1 MPNGYGQARVITKV
15 SKVPFSPFWNLG
27 HESVIYVDNYYL
39 LGYIY
44 DLCLN
49 NISSTIKIL
58 RELGFAIHTE
68 KPMRTPTQ
76 TIVFL
81 GLFISCF
88 GGFDMAITLTKKK
101 R

>member
-15 SKVPFSPFWNLG
+15 SKVPFSPFWNLV

-39 LGYIY
+39 LGYKKF
-44 DLCLN
+44 
-49 NISSTIKIL
+49 SSTIKIL

>member
-1 MPNGYGQARVITKV
+1 MGMVKLGVVTKV

-39 LGYIY
+39 LGYKKF
-44 DLCLN
+44 
-49 NISSTIKIL
+49 SSTIKIL

-81 GLFISCF
+81 GLVISGF

-101 R
+101 KIK